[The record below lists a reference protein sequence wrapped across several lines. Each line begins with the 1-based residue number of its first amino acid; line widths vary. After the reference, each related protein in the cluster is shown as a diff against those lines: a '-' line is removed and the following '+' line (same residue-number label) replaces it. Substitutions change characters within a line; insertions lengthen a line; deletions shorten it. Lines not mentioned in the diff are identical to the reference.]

1 VNFFDA
7 QDRARRATRWLVIVY
22 AAATVLIVA
31 GVTLVVAGAF
41 YTVGDV
47 GTPPHPSLLYG
58 TAAAATL
65 LIVGSTLYK
74 TARLSSGGSRVATDL
89 GGTLVSADVQ
99 DPLRQRLRN
108 VVEEMAIASGVPVPD
123 IFVLEQEPG
132 INAFAAGYAP
142 GDAAVAVTRGALEL
156 LDRDELQGV
165 IAHEFSHILNGDM
178 RLNIRMMGVLFGIMV
193 IGMIGRTILRNT
205 RSSNLFGSRRGN
217 KNAGGIILIGLG
229 FAVLGWIG
237 VLFARIV
244 KAAVSRQREFLADAS
259 AVQFTRQTDGIAGA
273 LKKIGGYEAHSY
285 LRAADPE
292 EVSHMLI
299 ARGARFTSLFATHP
313 PLTERIRKLDP
324 GFDDSQYPDIRLRD
338 REPANSDDAGMTSSL
353 ASPAAAIALAPSE
366 LAASVGRP
374 GAEHIDFAA
383 RLRRAVPATIAEAAH
398 SPSQAY
404 LLTLALLLAGVEK
417 PDRQFELLRQQLGPE
432 RTATLQ
438 RFHAVV
444 AGLGAY
450 FRLPL
455 LEISFPALKRMPEQ
469 HVEFLLDLAR
479 RLVDM
484 DGEVDFQE
492 YCFLRI
498 LAVSL
503 GQSAAPGQRGPR
515 GRPARDEIRNA
526 AVALL
531 RQLAVRGH
539 ATDDARREAFG
550 VGISRFGQW
559 AESAMLEAGGGA
571 RVADFDRCLDVLVRI
586 SPTAMKTLIE
596 AATATVLHDGEVSVD
611 EAEMLRTVCVSLECP
626 LPPILE
632 TIPLS
637 ASS

>member
-1 VNFFDA
+1 LNFFDA
-7 QDRARRATRWLVIVY
+7 QDRARRATRWLVVVY
-22 AAATVLIVA
+22 VAATALIVA

-41 YTVGDV
+41 YTVGEV
-47 GTPPHPSLLYG
+47 GTPPHPSLLVG
-58 TAAAATL
+58 TAALATL

-74 TARLSSGGSRVATDL
+74 TARLSSGGSRVAADL

-108 VVEEMAIASGVPVPD
+108 VVEEIAIASGVPVPD

-205 RSSNLFGSRRGN
+205 RTSKLFSSRRGN
-217 KNAGGIILIGLG
+217 RNAGGIILIGLG
-229 FAVLGWIG
+229 FAILGWIG

-244 KAAVSRQREFLADAS
+244 KAAVSRQREYLADAS

-273 LKKIGGYEAHSY
+273 LKKIGGYEARSY
-285 LRAADPE
+285 FRAADPE

-313 PLTERIRKLDP
+313 PLTERIRKLEP

-338 REPANSDDAGMTSSL
+338 REPASSDDAGMASSL
-353 ASPAAAIALAPSE
+353 ASAGGAIALAPSA
-366 LAASVGRP
+366 LSASVGRP
-374 GAEHIDFAA
+374 GGEHIDFAT

-404 LLTLALLLAGVEK
+404 LLTLALLLAGVGK
-417 PDRQFELLRQQLGPE
+417 PDRQLDLLRQQLGPE
-432 RTATLQ
+432 RAATLQ
-438 RFHAVV
+438 RFHTVI
-444 AGLGAY
+444 AGLGPH

-484 DGEVDFQE
+484 DGIVDFEE

-498 LAVSL
+498 LATSL
-503 GQSAAPGQRGPR
+503 GQSAAPGRSGPR
-515 GRPARDEIRNA
+515 GRPGRDEIRHA
-526 AVALL
+526 AITLL
-531 RQLAVRGH
+531 QQLALRGH
-539 ATDDARREAFG
+539 AADEMRREAFKA
-550 VGISRFGQW
+550 GIERFGDW
-559 AESAMLEAGGGA
+559 AEAASLETDSGA
-571 RVADFDRCLDVLVRI
+571 SVADFDRCLDTLVRI
-586 SPTAMKTLIE
+586 SPAAMKTLIE

-626 LPPILE
+626 LPPILDA
-632 TIPLS
+632 IPVP
-637 ASS
+637 ATP

>member
-7 QDRARRATRWLVIVY
+7 QDKARRATRWLVVVY
-22 AAATVLIVA
+22 LAATVLIVA

-41 YTVGDV
+41 YTVGEV
-47 GTPPHPSLLYG
+47 GTPPHPALLLW

-65 LIVGSTLYK
+65 LIVGSTLFK
-74 TARLSSGGSRVATDL
+74 TARLSAGGSRVATDL

-142 GDAAVAVTRGALEL
+142 GDAAVAVTRGTLEL

-205 RSSNLFGSRRGN
+205 RTSNLVSSRRGG

-229 FAVLGWIG
+229 FAILGWIG
-237 VLFARIV
+237 VFVARVV
-244 KAAVSRQREFLADAS
+244 KAAVSRQREYLADAS

-273 LKKIGGYEAHSY
+273 LKKIGGYEAGSY
-285 LRAADPE
+285 FRAADPE

-299 ARGARFTSLFATHP
+299 ARGARFASLFATHP
-313 PLTERIRKLDP
+313 PLTDRIRKLEP
-324 GFDDSQYPDIRLRD
+324 GFDDSQYPVIHLRD
-338 REPANSDDAGMTSSL
+338 REPAAGDDADAAAPFSAFAGSV
-353 ASPAAAIALAPSE
+353 AVAPAA

-374 GAEHIDFAA
+374 GAAHVDFAT
-383 RLRRAVPATIAEAAH
+383 RLRRAVPMTISDAAH

-404 LLTLALLLAGVEK
+404 LLALALLLAGITE
-417 PDRQFELLRQQLGPE
+417 PARQFELLRQQLGPE
-432 RTATLQ
+432 RTAMLQ
-438 RFHAVV
+438 RYHAQV
-444 AGLGAY
+444 AKLGAH

-455 LEISFPALKRMPEQ
+455 LEISFPALKRMPAQ
-469 HVEFLLDLAR
+469 HLEFLLDLAQ
-479 RLVDM
+479 RLIDM
-484 DGEVDFQE
+484 DGEVDFEE
-492 YCFLRI
+492 YCFFRI
-498 LAVSL
+498 LSTSL
-503 GQSAAPGQRGPR
+503 GQSAAPGHRTRR
-515 GRPARDEIRNA
+515 GRPGRDELRRA
-526 AVALL
+526 AVTLL
-531 RQLAVRGH
+531 GQLALRGH
-539 ATDDARREAFG
+539 GGEASRREAFRA
-550 VGISRFGQW
+550 GIDRFGQW
-559 AESAMLEAGGGA
+559 AESETLNAVAHA
-571 RVADFDRCLDVLVRI
+571 SVADFDRCLDVLVRM
-586 SPTAMKTLIE
+586 SPAAMKTLLE
-596 AATATVLHDGEVSVD
+596 AATATVLHDGEVNAR

-632 TIPLS
+632 AMPGS
-637 ASS
+637 A